1 MKHTMIKSVLLRT
14 VAVLL
19 LTLGTISASAQYYQ
33 MVVHTD
39 DGLTHPFNVNRID
52 SVSFV
57 LKNEEEKTIEFK
69 LANSSYATGATISNN
84 SDVANNGGF
93 KVWGFKDTGSSWVTV
108 LDGQTVSSS
117 DDGNTWTYSPKKYW
131 DMSARGY
138 RFYAA
143 APAENANGTIEFSDN
158 TICVNNVHYMEVGDN
173 EMECKVP
180 RGVATTWDSL
190 SGQVEFSLQHIMSRI
205 TFHFKKPEEFNVV
218 DIKLKEISLEGW
230 NGGNGNYKLNVTSSA
245 TDASE
250 WTIPVSTSGVAKVQK
265 EKGLAM
271 LNEFVIVG
279 DYLMIPQVIDAD
291 ALELKIKY
299 VLTYPDS
306 VTEEFVSVITLNY
319 GNQMTWATGN
329 CYDYYITIR
338 PSVITSDIVVSSR
351 TDETVA
357 PIVPE

>member
-1 MKHTMIKSVLLRT
+1 MKQITIKSALVRT
-14 VAVLL
+14 VVVLL
-19 LTLGTISASAQYYQ
+19 LTLETVSISAQYYQ

-39 DGLTHPFNVNRID
+39 DGLTYPFNVNRID

-57 LKNEEEKTIEFK
+57 MMSEKEKTIEFR
-69 LANSSYATGATISNN
+69 LANSSHSTKATISNN

-93 KVWGFKDTGSSWVTV
+93 KVWGFKNTGSNWVTV
-108 LDGQTVSSS
+108 LDGQTISSS

-173 EMECKVP
+173 EMECKVH

-190 SGQVEFSLQHIMSRI
+190 SGQVEFSIQHIMSRI
-205 TFHFKKPEEFNVV
+205 TIHFKKSEEFNDV

-271 LNEFVIVG
+271 PNEFVIVG

-291 ALELKIKY
+291 VLELKIKY
-299 VLTYPDS
+299 VITYHDS
-306 VTEEFVSVITLNY
+306 VTEEFESIITLNY

-329 CYDYYITIR
+329 CYDYFITFI
-338 PSVITSDIVVSSR
+338 PIGVTWDLSVSSW
-351 TDETVA
+351 TEEIGIPV
-357 PIVPE
+357 VP

>member
-1 MKHTMIKSVLLRT
+1 MKQITIKSALVRT
-14 VAVLL
+14 VVVLL
-19 LTLGTISASAQYYQ
+19 LTLETVSISAQYYQ

-39 DGLTHPFNVNRID
+39 DGLTYPFNVNRID

-57 LKNEEEKTIEFK
+57 MMSEKEKTIEFR
-69 LANSSYATGATISNN
+69 LANGHSTKATISNN

-93 KVWGFKDTGSSWVTV
+93 KVWGFKNTGSNWVTV
-108 LDGQTVSSS
+108 LDGQTISSS

-131 DMSARGY
+131 DATASGY

-173 EMECKVP
+173 EMECKVH

-190 SGQVEFSLQHIMSRI
+190 SGQVEFSIQHIMSRI
-205 TFHFKKPEEFNVV
+205 TIHFKKSEEFNDV

-250 WTIPVSTSGVAKVQK
+250 WAIPVSTSGVAKVQQ
-265 EKGLAM
+265 ENGLSIPDSY
-271 LNEFVIVG
+271 VILG
-279 DYLMIPQVIDAD
+279 NYMMIPQIINAD
-291 ALELKIKY
+291 ALKLRIKFDIENELFENT
-299 VLTYPDS
+299 L
-306 VTEEFVSVITLNY
+306 TLNE
-319 GNQMTWATGN
+319 GAQMTWATGN
-329 CYDYYITIR
+329 CYDYFITFI
-338 PSVITSDIVVSSR
+338 PIGVTWDLSVSSW
-351 TDETVA
+351 TEEIGIPV
-357 PIVPE
+357 VP